1 MFNSRG
7 TDNFPKFPLW
17 ILGIWILGV
26 LGSLGVTGVVIW
38 AIVKLVLH
46 FTS

>member
-1 MFNSRG
+1 MFNRRS

-17 ILGIWILGV
+17 ILAFWILGI
-26 LGSLGVTGVVIW
+26 LGSLSVTGVVIW

-46 FTS
+46 FTA